1 MGGRGQALQPAA
13 PALALSA
20 SLHLP
25 GESNRFAHRTRLCPI
40 EIGLDLVMRLH
51 ARRHAETVRVGREQD
66 LSLAQRDPNHHR
78 VLVMHPYDQPVMDVP
93 RGTRPGSLAL
103 DLRQRLGISTDL
115 VRGHL

>member
-1 MGGRGQALQPAA
+1 MGGRGPALQPAT
-13 PALALSA
+13 PALARSA

-25 GESNRFAHRTRLCPI
+25 GESNGFAHRMRLRPI

-51 ARRHAETVRVGREQD
+51 ARRHAETVRVGREQG

-78 VLVMHPYDQPVMDVP
+78 VLVTHPYDQAVMDVP
-93 RGTRPGSLAL
+93 RRTLLGSLAL